1 MSRGLSTTAW
11 RASPFRRVLRS
22 AWQWAVV
29 AWIVV
34 GWLLVIPAWFYFGAP
49 F

>member
-1 MSRGLSTTAW
+1 MSAGLSCTAW
-11 RASPFRRVLRS
+11 RASPFRRALRS
-22 AWQWAVV
+22 IVEWLVV